1 MATVTVF
8 AIAAVFCAGAIT
20 GFFLL
25 VSIAIRR
32 EDRRASLS
40 RKAAG
45 LTTSAGRRLT
55 SLYISRPGDGPPRR
69 YPLPR
74 QPELMGDDRGDRG

>member
-1 MATVTVF
+1 MAAVTVL
-8 AIAAVFCAGAIT
+8 AIAAVFCAGTLT

-32 EDRRASLS
+32 EDRRASLG
-40 RKAAG
+40 REAPG

-55 SLYISRPGDGPPRR
+55 SLYIGRAGDGPVRR
-69 YPLPR
+69 YPRPR
-74 QPELMGDDRGDRG
+74 QPELLGDDRADVS

>member
-1 MATVTVF
+1 MAAVTVF

-25 VSIAIRR
+25 VSIGIRR
-32 EDRRASLS
+32 EDRRASLN
-40 RKAAG
+40 RKAPG

-55 SLYISRPGDGPPRR
+55 SLYIGRAGDGPQRS

-74 QPELMGDDRGDRG
+74 HAELMGDDHADLS